1 MTDEGAEF
9 YPPMLGSG
17 IFPSEQ
23 TGAEI
28 TGNAAVVLSN
38 QEGLRDTARSC
49 GGASIDQPDRGPTAP
64 RAMWVKAHSPNRS
77 QKIRGRNCPS
87 VQRYVSGLA
96 DCAAAFGDQ
105 SGMTAG

>member
-28 TGNAAVVLSN
+28 TGNAAVALSN

-49 GGASIDQPDRGPTAP
+49 GGASIDIA
-64 RAMWVKAHSPNRS
+64 
-77 QKIRGRNCPS
+77 
-87 VQRYVSGLA
+87 VQLLRVRCG
-96 DCAAAFGDQ
+96 
-105 SGMTAG
+105 